1 APLAAAPPTSAVLWE
16 VLLNALS
23 NWWTL
28 PFRAVSL
35 PSKKKTL
42 PIEAST
48 TGASTMAPVRAWEV
62 DPRHGALPEAHA
74 PVVLND
80 SRTYQTLPAVP
91 AAFQSPTNRFPVT
104 GSSTALLR
112 GLVETV
118 TGQGLP
124 ASASVPFNAFKN
136 LCSLPRLSPT

>member
-1 APLAAAPPTSAVLWE
+1 MVIRCSAGRLLDAVAFPHTNKCPVPAALVMYAWSNAPGWMLAPLAAAPPTSAVLWE

-80 SRTYQTLPAVP
+80 SRTYQTVPAVP
-91 AAFQSPTNRFPVT
+91 AAFQSPTN
-104 GSSTALLR
+104 
-112 GLVETV
+112 
-118 TGQGLP
+118 
-124 ASASVPFNAFKN
+124 
-136 LCSLPRLSPT
+136 